1 VQCSRCCT
9 TTGRL
14 TVRISNLLSK
24 ARLALTILDIL
35 LTPWTQPKDGQLSRQ
50 LICTIGHDQE
60 TDRQTL
66 DVCND
71 HLCYVVTQTQSP
83 WQLPM
88 SRNFLLLSKFVITHS
103 AKSKCKLAIFNK
115 VVWNGDAELDQ
126 RLSLSQRLIQKQ
138 ALRDYQDDAVDLAAV
153 ITDQV
158 SKLGAHSTNK
168 AAQIFG
174 SVGQSTQTSQVSTSD
189 LPTTSISRRR
199 RKVKVRTLTNL
210 YTDEVLA
217 QAFRLFTMLIDL
229 LIAIAKSVA
238 GVVTAHKILVL
249 VLACSTAYN
258 TWYGYRDGLAWYDER
273 RAGKFMARL
282 GVKPDP
288 TVARAV
294 YLSDIE
300 ELVAPTLLNTIE
312 LNSTMSDESNQSW
325 NSCQGTF
332 RDMLAS
338 SEPEAT
344 TEVSKS
350 SSRRS
355 QQRLQRTRHSLAG
368 YRHDLLVALRVINR
382 VEEEVVHAEWQDW
395 VFEEER
401 KCIKV
406 ETMMRERNKGGKPTQ
421 SEAHDESDGLGDGF
435 AEYCRSCKSEASQIL
450 SGK

>member
-1 VQCSRCCT
+1 
-9 TTGRL
+9 
-14 TVRISNLLSK
+14 VRISNLLSK

-217 QAFRLFTMLIDL
+217 QAFRLP
-229 LIAIAKSVA
+229 
-238 GVVTAHKILVL
+238 
-249 VLACSTAYN
+249 C
-258 TWYGYRDGLAWYDER
+258 
-273 RAGKFMARL
+273 
-282 GVKPDP
+282 
-288 TVARAV
+288 
-294 YLSDIE
+294 
-300 ELVAPTLLNTIE
+300 
-312 LNSTMSDESNQSW
+312 
-325 NSCQGTF
+325 
-332 RDMLAS
+332 
-338 SEPEAT
+338 
-344 TEVSKS
+344 
-350 SSRRS
+350 
-355 QQRLQRTRHSLAG
+355 
-368 YRHDLLVALRVINR
+368 
-382 VEEEVVHAEWQDW
+382 
-395 VFEEER
+395 
-401 KCIKV
+401 
-406 ETMMRERNKGGKPTQ
+406 
-421 SEAHDESDGLGDGF
+421 
-435 AEYCRSCKSEASQIL
+435 
-450 SGK
+450 

>member
-1 VQCSRCCT
+1 M
-9 TTGRL
+9 
-14 TVRISNLLSK
+14 SK
-24 ARLALTILDIL
+24 
-35 LTPWTQPKDGQLSRQ
+35 
-50 LICTIGHDQE
+50 
-60 TDRQTL
+60 
-66 DVCND
+66 
-71 HLCYVVTQTQSP
+71 
-83 WQLPM
+83 
-88 SRNFLLLSKFVITHS
+88 NFLLLSKFVITHS

-115 VVWNGDAELDQ
+115 VVWNGDAGLDQ
-126 RLSLSQRLIQKQ
+126 RLSLSQRLVQKQ
-138 ALRDYQDDAVDLAAV
+138 ALRDYHDDAVDLAAV

-199 RKVKVRTLTNL
+199 RTVRIRTLANL
-210 YTDEVLA
+210 YGDEVLA
-217 QAFRLFTMLIDL
+217 QAFRVFTMLIDL
-229 LIAIAKSVA
+229 LIAIAKSIA
-238 GVVTAHKILVL
+238 GVVTAHKILIL

-258 TWYGYRDGLAWYDER
+258 IWYGYRDGLAWYDER

-288 TVARAV
+288 TITRAV

-300 ELVAPTLLNTIE
+300 ELVTPTLMDTIS
-312 LNSTMSDESNQSW
+312 LNSTTLDDTNQAW
-325 NSCQGTF
+325 NTCHGTF

-344 TEVSKS
+344 TKITKG

-401 KCIKV
+401 KCKKV
-406 ETMMRERNKGGKPTQ
+406 ETMLRERNKGSQPTQ
-421 SEAHDESDGLGDGF
+421 PEAHDESDGLGDGF

-450 SGK
+450 SSK

>member
-1 VQCSRCCT
+1 M
-9 TTGRL
+9 
-14 TVRISNLLSK
+14 SK
-24 ARLALTILDIL
+24 T
-35 LTPWTQPKDGQLSRQ
+35 
-50 LICTIGHDQE
+50 
-60 TDRQTL
+60 
-66 DVCND
+66 
-71 HLCYVVTQTQSP
+71 
-83 WQLPM
+83 
-88 SRNFLLLSKFVITHS
+88 FLLLSKFVITHS
-103 AKSKCKLAIFNK
+103 AKSKCKFAIFNK
-115 VVWNGDAELDQ
+115 VVWNGDAEPDQ
-126 RLSLSQRLIQKQ
+126 RLSLSQRLVQKQ

-189 LPTTSISRRR
+189 LPTTSIRRR
-199 RKVKVRTLTNL
+199 RRTVRIRTLANL
-210 YTDEVLA
+210 YADEVLA
-217 QAFRLFTMLIDL
+217 QVFRLFTMLIDL
-229 LIAIAKSVA
+229 LISIAKSVA

-249 VLACSTAYN
+249 ILACSTAYN

-282 GVKPDP
+282 GVRPDP
-288 TVARAV
+288 TITRAV

-300 ELVAPTLLNTIE
+300 ELVAPTPMDTIS
-312 LNSTMSDESNQSW
+312 LNSTTTLDETNQMW
-325 NSCQGTF
+325 NTCHGTF

-338 SEPEAT
+338 SESEST
-344 TEVSKS
+344 TKGSKGS
-350 SSRRS
+350 GRRS

-401 KCIKV
+401 KCQKV
-406 ETMMRERNKGGKPTQ
+406 ETMLRKRNKGSQ
-421 SEAHDESDGLGDGF
+421 SAQAEPHDESDGLGDGF